1 MQLGLVIGTATSTV
15 KHPSMQGWKLL
26 VVQFYENDGRKP
38 DGEPVLAVDRLGAGF
53 GDKVVLSSDG
63 KVLYLG
69 RIDNRIADIGQARNA
84 ATESDLRNAL
94 DSVLAGKPV
103 AHPRTTA
110 VGCAISLEK

>member
-53 GDKVVLSSDG
+53 GDKVMLSSDG
-63 KVLYLG
+63 KGTRELLKNKNTPV
-69 RIDNRIADIGQARNA
+69 RWSVIGIEN
-84 ATESDLRNAL
+84 
-94 DSVLAGKPV
+94 
-103 AHPRTTA
+103 
-110 VGCAISLEK
+110 